1 MTEIKPI
8 SFSASLFLDA
18 NLYIRTAN
26 NGPLMTTGSD
36 KSGTSSGHSVL
47 ACECLEGLHTE
58 KDTFM
63 DIWLQAMK
71 IFPRLS
77 IIAPGIQ
84 V

>member
-1 MTEIKPI
+1 MTEIKPV
-8 SFSASLFLDA
+8 SFSASLLSDA
-18 NLYIRTAN
+18 NLYIRIAN

-36 KSGTSSGHSVL
+36 KSGTSAGRSVL

-58 KDTFM
+58 KETFT

-84 V
+84 F